1 MAQAEMLILS
11 YLGEPFSV
19 ALEERPGGHGL
30 QPPPASAEGEA
41 TEGDEQ
47 ESVGDRRNGETEL
60 PQVTSLGCSATREAD
75 DESTEDEPEQWVVD
89 QDQDEHVR
97 LLTTMGWIKQGRSL
111 SL

>member
-30 QPPPASAEGEA
+30 QPLSAGGEGEA

-47 ESVGDRRNGETEL
+47 ESVDNQHDRHAEL
-60 PQVTSLGCSATREAD
+60 PELTSLGCSATCKTD
-75 DESTEDEPEQWVVD
+75 DKAEHDHPE
-89 QDQDEHVR
+89 
-97 LLTTMGWIKQGRSL
+97 
-111 SL
+111 